1 MDHYTAERL
10 LLEGYREMAR
20 AAERRARLTPA
31 SQPAPELRV
40 WMAAR
45 LRSMADRLDERPRL
59 RRVV

>member
-10 LLEGYREMAR
+10 LLEGYRAMAK

-31 SQPAPELRV
+31 SLPAPVMRV
-40 WMAAR
+40 WMADR

>member
-10 LLEGYREMAR
+10 LLEGYRAMAK
-20 AAERRARLTPA
+20 AAERRARLTPV
-31 SQPAPELRV
+31 SRPAPEMRV
-40 WMAAR
+40 WMADR